1 MTTRDDVE
9 VHLGGGDH
17 PAHVGTLRPSFQ
29 GGRTL
34 AGSSFEY
41 ARSYLNDA
49 AAYAISPD
57 LPLTAGRQ
65 YSQTNQVIFGSF
77 SDAAPDQWGEKI
89 IDANHALRLKRDP
102 RLPRRLGVFDYLL
115 GVSDASRMGALRL
128 RDAGGWCST
137 GHRAANLHDL
147 AKIAAA
153 ARRYDADE
161 ASDDDVEYL
170 GDIATSPGGAHPK
183 ANVLLASG
191 ELALAKLPHSKD
203 GDFDTEAW
211 EALALTI
218 ASNAGI
224 SVSPHAL
231 HTVSK
236 KKSVLVV
243 KRFDRRGRDERLG
256 YISAATALGI
266 GANDDNR
273 VTYQE
278 FADVI
283 AELSGAHSA
292 DLHEMFARIAVTVLI
307 NNVDDHWRNHGFL
320 HDDSGWRLAPA
331 FDINPSPRRGTIFSR
346 AISNE
351 DDPRARD
358 IRNLMK
364 TADAYYL
371 SELQAA
377 TILRRV
383 GAEVGRWRDIA
394 RSMSI
399 SDVQIERMRTAFD
412 EEHIALAQS
421 IAPTKRSR
429 KPTSGAVWIEPHI
442 RNGRPIDGYWRDARP
457 V

>member
-1 MTTRDDVE
+1 MTSQGDIE
-9 VHLGGGDH
+9 VHLGGGDD
-17 PAHVGTLRPSFQ
+17 PALVGTLRPSFQ

-41 ARSYLNDA
+41 ARSYLNHE

-65 YSQTNQVIFGSF
+65 YSQTNQVIFGAF

-89 IDANHALRLKRDP
+89 IDANHALRRNRDP
-102 RLPRRLGVFDYLL
+102 QLPRSLGAFDYLL

-128 RDAGGWCST
+128 RDTDGWCST
-137 GHRAANLHDL
+137 DHGVANVHDL

-153 ARRYDADE
+153 AGRYDAGE
-161 ASDDDVEYL
+161 ASDVDVEYL
-170 GDIATSPGGAHPK
+170 GDIATSPGGARPK

-224 SVSPHAL
+224 HVSPFTL
-231 HTVSK
+231 HTMSHQ
-236 KKSVLVV
+236 KSVLVV
-243 KRFDRRGRDERLG
+243 NRFDRRGRDERLG
-256 YISAATALGI
+256 YVSAATALGI
-266 GANDDNR
+266 GANDDDR

-283 AELSGAHSA
+283 AELSVKPSA
-292 DLHEMFARIAVTVLI
+292 DLHEMFARVALTVLI

-320 HDDSGWRLAPA
+320 HDASGWRLAPA

-346 AISNE
+346 AISSD

-358 IRNLMK
+358 IRNLVK
-364 TADAYYL
+364 TADAYHL
-371 SELQAA
+371 SELDAA
-377 TILRRV
+377 TILQRV
-383 GAEVGRWRDIA
+383 GAEVERWQEIA
-394 RSMSI
+394 RSVDI
-399 SDVQIERMRTAFD
+399 SAAQITRMRGAFD
-412 EEHIALAQS
+412 DEQLDLA
-421 IAPTKRSR
+421 RSNVPKVPSAR
-429 KPTSGAVWIEPHI
+429 PASGGVWIKPHS
-442 RNGRPIDGYWRDARP
+442 RNGKPVGGYWRGARP
-457 V
+457 E